1 MNTTT
6 SYDSM
11 KKRCLKRMEY
21 MECQEYDE
29 SYHHAPHGFGIN
41 LGIKEYEGA
50 DYLGEALL
58 GRMGDRPYA
67 QRMNLGVEEILPGAH
82 SYDGSFT
89 SLEVK
94 WKGIELLIETASVTG
109 DIYLRIKPLKKSKEG
124 SNHCGPIRT
133 LL

>member
-11 KKRCLKRMEY
+11 KKGVLRGWNTWNVRSM
-21 MECQEYDE
+21 M
-29 SYHHAPHGFGIN
+29 SHIIMPPHGFGIN

-109 DIYLRIKPLKKSKEG
+109 DIYLRIKPLKKIK
-124 SNHCGPIRT
+124 RR
-133 LL
+133 